1 MVVLDG
7 TSTYMQVDL
16 QRDVTPW
23 IQHNLQEKRVVLIAQ
38 DSFYRGLTQ
47 EEHDNVSS
55 YNFDHPDAID
65 VAALVETLRNLA
77 LRNEVKVP
85 IYDFV
90 THSRKED
97 ESVTVE
103 PADVIIVEEYKRF
116 KKPDVPQVKLAPSLG
131 DDVLPVSPEK
141 TIDG

>member
-1 MVVLDG
+1 MLERNCSVGKGRRSGADLNAFASVLDERVERNGGKEPFLIGVAGG
-7 TSTYMQVDL
+7 TASGKTTVCDL
-16 QRDVTPW
+16 
-23 IQHNLQEKRVVLIAQ
+23 IMHNLQEKRVVLIAQ

-90 THSRKED
+90 THSR
-97 ESVTVE
+97 
-103 PADVIIVEEYKRF
+103 
-116 KKPDVPQVKLAPSLG
+116 
-131 DDVLPVSPEK
+131 
-141 TIDG
+141 